1 MSVVLRPLT
10 ERDVHV
16 AEAWFAEPETRRRLG
31 DATRPRR
38 LLALARVPGRFAFA
52 VLEGEA
58 LVAIADAEREGER
71 AAVALVVAPEQRRR
85 GLGRAV
91 LAALREDQALSDLDL
106 LAGVEDGNDA
116 ATALVLGAGFEPLS
130 ADPDDEGF
138 RYFLLRA

>member
-16 AEAWFAEPETRRRLG
+16 SEAWFAEPKTRRRLG
-31 DATRPRR
+31 DATWPRR
-38 LLALARVPGRFAFA
+38 LLALAREPGRYAFA
-52 VLEGEA
+52 ALEGEA
-58 LVAIADAEREGER
+58 FVAIADAEREGER

-91 LAALREDQALSDLDL
+91 LAALREHHALSELDL

-130 ADPDDEGF
+130 ADPDEEGF